1 MLTLSINAAT
11 GAGLGQVGGPGQQR
25 VLRGDAQAGA
35 ARIRRIPPL
44 VSLAPLFSRSFIR
57 MSSLHMPPSTA
68 VRIFHRFEAC
78 IQ

>member
-44 VSLAPLFSRSFIR
+44 LRALASLVPLLSRPFIR
-57 MSSLHMPPSTA
+57 ICSLHMLL
-68 VRIFHRFEAC
+68 
-78 IQ
+78 